1 PDRADRI
8 RAGVHP
14 DRSHAAQETGE
25 IVVRRL
31 SNIFWL
37 GTKELRSV
45 FSDMVMITFL
55 IWSFSFAIYSEATSM
70 GETVNNASIAVVDED
85 HSALSR
91 HLVSTLYPPY
101 FKNPVMIEASELDS
115 VMDQS
120 KFMFVLVIPPRF
132 EAEVRNG
139 RKPALQLNVDAT
151 AITQAGLGATY
162 LQNIL
167 LDEIRQFI
175 LHTDEKSEPPVSLVI
190 RRAFNPNGYES
201 WFTSIT
207 SLLDHLSMLTIVLT
221 GAALLREREHGT
233 IEHLLVMPLNSFEIA
248 MAKVWANG
256 LVILGAFILSMT
268 FVVEGVLNVPVAG
281 SKWLLIGGT
290 TVYLFAAA
298 AIGIFLGIVSRTMA
312 QFALLMLLTIMPMMM
327 LSGGMSPIE
336 SQPDII
342 QPVTWL
348 LPSRHYMSFAQ
359 AVVFRGADFT
369 IVWPQFVTVAGLGA
383 VFLGLSLMMFRRSVS
398 VGK

>member
-1 PDRADRI
+1 M
-8 RAGVHP
+8 
-14 DRSHAAQETGE
+14 
-25 IVVRRL
+25 RRL

-85 HSALSR
+85 RSALSR
-91 HLVSTLYPPY
+91 HLIGTLYPPY
-101 FKNPVMIEASELDS
+101 FKNPEMIEASELDTL
-115 VMDQS
+115 MDQS

-132 EAEVRNG
+132 EADVRNG

-151 AITQAGLGATY
+151 AITQAGLGANY

-175 LHTDEKSEPPVSLVI
+175 LHTDLKSDPPVNLVI

-256 LVILGAFILSMT
+256 LVILGAFVLSMT

-359 AVVFRGADFT
+359 AVVFRGADFS
-369 IVWPQFVTVAGLGA
+369 IVWPQFVTVAGLGT
-383 VFLGLSLMMFRRSVS
+383 VFLGLSLIMFRRSVS

>member
-1 PDRADRI
+1 M
-8 RAGVHP
+8 
-14 DRSHAAQETGE
+14 
-25 IVVRRL
+25 RRL

-70 GETVNNASIAVVDED
+70 GETVNNASIAVVDYD
-85 HSALSR
+85 QSALSR
-91 HLVSTLYPPY
+91 HLISTLYPPY
-101 FKNPVMIEASELDS
+101 FKRPAVIAAPDMDRL
-115 VMDQS
+115 MDQS
-120 KFMFVLVIPPRF
+120 KFMFILVVPPDF
-132 EAEVRNG
+132 EADARSG
-139 RKPALQLNVDAT
+139 RKPVLQLNVDAT

-167 LDEIRQFI
+167 TDEIRQFI
-175 LHTDEKSEPPVSLVI
+175 LHTDEKTDPPVDLVI

-207 SLLDHLSMLTIVLT
+207 SLLDHLSMLAIVLT

-256 LVILGAFILSMT
+256 LVILVAFVLSMT
-268 FVVEGVLNVPVAG
+268 FVVEGVLDVPIAG

-290 TVYLFAAA
+290 TVYLFAAS
-298 AIGIFLGIVSRTMA
+298 AIGIFLGTVSRSMA

-348 LPSRHYMSFAQ
+348 LPSRHFMSFAQ
-359 AVVFRGADFT
+359 AVVFRGADFS
-369 IVWPQFVTVAGLGA
+369 IVWPQFAIVAGLGM
-383 VFLGLSLMMFRRSVS
+383 VFLSLSLLLFRRSIS
-398 VGK
+398 VTK